1 METRYGTTFNFRK
14 VPYRI
19 CALRSATAFA
29 FVNPRNLSSLNRV
42 KLNSSTRFTD
52 DDRHGVNVLAVF
64 ECFDLLN

>member
-19 CALRSATAFA
+19 CALLSATAFA
-29 FVNPRNLSSLNRV
+29 SVNPRDLSSLNRV
-42 KLNSSTRFTD
+42 ELNSSIR
-52 DDRHGVNVLAVF
+52 RHGVNVLAVF

>member
-19 CALRSATAFA
+19 CALLSATAFA
-29 FVNPRNLSSLNRV
+29 LVNPRNISSLNRV

-52 DDRHGVNVLAVF
+52 HYRHGVNVLAVS
-64 ECFDLLN
+64 ECFDLLK